1 MTANQPTFDR
11 GRPNAIRKWF
21 FKSPVSMYRGPIGEV
36 MRKRCVMLLTT
47 TGRKSGLPRTTGVSF
62 MPVGDRYIIFAGW
75 GIQSDWYKN
84 LLANPDVT
92 IRIGSKQIKA
102 TAKPIEDL
110 ARRRDLMLQ
119 MRERSDQCG
128 PPEPV
133 RGVLKRTGVFDYE
146 GELDM
151 AVDQQGRLPVV
162 EITPISGTTS
172 PEDHAPPS
180 RRP

>member
-1 MTANQPTFDR
+1 MATNQPTFDR

-36 MRKRCVMLLTT
+36 MSKRCVMLLTT
-47 TGRKSGLPRTTGVSF
+47 IGRKTGQPRTTGVSF

-84 LLANPDVT
+84 LLANPEVT
-92 IRIGSKQIKA
+92 IQIGSKRIKA
-102 TAKPIEDL
+102 TARPVEDR
-110 ARRRDLMLQ
+110 ARRQDLMQQ
-119 MRERSDQCG
+119 MRQRSGQCG

-133 RGVLKRTGVFDYE
+133 RGVLKRAGVFDYE

-151 AVDQQGRLPVV
+151 AVAQEGQLPVV
-162 EITPISGTTS
+162 EITPISGATS
-172 PEDHAPPS
+172 PADRAPLSP
-180 RRP
+180 RP